1 MKRYGTYFRCMVSA
15 AALCVA
21 FSCLAAAEE
30 EPLPLLTDE
39 QVREVAKDPEKLAV
53 FIEDATADQVV
64 DVLVRI
70 ITHIDSQEMA
80 LVAKRAVVE
89 QLFEVTRN
97 TLGAAAP
104 GIIARVRG
112 RVNPRLLPVIRRG
125 SEGSVATAPAAPLYP
140 GQ

>member
-1 MKRYGTYFRCMVSA
+1 MKRYGTYLRCMVSA

-21 FSCLAAAEE
+21 VSCLAAEE
-30 EPLPLLTDE
+30 ETRTPLLTDE
-39 QVREVAKDPEKLAV
+39 QVGEIAKDPEKLAV

-64 DVLVRI
+64 EMLIRV
-70 ITHIDSQEMA
+70 ITYLDGYEMA

-97 TLGAAAP
+97 TKGAAAP

-125 SEGSVATAPAAPLYP
+125 AEGGAEAAPAAPLYP